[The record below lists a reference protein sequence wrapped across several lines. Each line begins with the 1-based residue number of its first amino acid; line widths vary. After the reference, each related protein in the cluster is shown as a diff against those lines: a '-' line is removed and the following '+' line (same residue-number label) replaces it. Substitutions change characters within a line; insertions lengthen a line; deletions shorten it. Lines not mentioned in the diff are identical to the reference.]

1 MVERLDIYRCNI
13 CGTIVQVFNR
23 GDGELVCC
31 GHPMEYLKKHTPQEE
46 LQEKHV
52 PVKVDDKIQVGS
64 IPHPMLPE
72 HHIKFIETVSADK
85 KRLQVE
91 FLDLTDNPEME
102 ILPKNAD
109 FTALEYCNLHGL
121 WRN

>member
-1 MVERLDIYRCNI
+1 MVERFDIYKCNI

-31 GHPMEYLKKHTPQEE
+31 GQRMEYLKKHTHEDE

-52 PVKVDDKIQVGS
+52 PVVVGDKIQVGS

-72 HHIKFIETVSADK
+72 HHIKFIETVTDDK

-91 FLDLTDNPEME
+91 FLDVTDNPD
-102 ILPKNAD
+102 IQISCDGKN

-121 WRN
+121 WKS